1 MSMKQWID
9 KLAHPYYETTLRK
22 ELLIYTITWVNR
34 RCVTQSERS
43 WLQKATKLNI
53 WFIYM
58 TLWQTILVGF
68 SVISYSWPLHGLY
81 SLWGSSVPGIPKARI
96 LEWVVICFSR
106 GSSWPR
112 DQTRVSGIAGR
123 FFTISVTMDD
133 SFTWNYAKTIG
144 KIIHINGFQ
153 VLVVGGGVS
162 DEGAWILRVMKSS
175 YILLITVGT

>member
-81 SLWGSSVPGIPKARI
+81 SLWGSSVPGILQARI
-96 LEWVVICFSR
+96 LDIAFFR
-106 GSSWPR
+106 GSSQSK
-112 DQTRVSGIAGR
+112 DQTWVSCIAG
-123 FFTISVTMDD
+123 D
-133 SFTWNYAKTIG
+133 SLPSEPPGKPCINLNYVKL
-144 KIIHINGFQ
+144 IHSAFQ
-153 VLVVGGGVS
+153 VY
-162 DEGAWILRVMKSS
+162 
-175 YILLITVGT
+175 YILLLFVYSFYLFLRLWY